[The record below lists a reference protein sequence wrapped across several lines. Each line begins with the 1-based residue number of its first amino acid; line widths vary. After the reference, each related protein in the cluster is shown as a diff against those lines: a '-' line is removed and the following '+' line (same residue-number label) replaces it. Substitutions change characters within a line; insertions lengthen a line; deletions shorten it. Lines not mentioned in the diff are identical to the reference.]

1 MEEVEAESSGSDEE
15 WDGMDEEINLSMQTL
30 CLFCSEIFN
39 NAELMFE
46 HCRSQ
51 HMFDIVGYC
60 RRMGLNCIDYIK
72 FINYIR
78 SHRLS
83 SSELMEIP
91 KEASPWSKDEYM
103 KPYDATDP
111 LLTFDIESFVQE
123 KLAERADYDDT
134 ITISQSRFEAILQK
148 LHQKEMK
155 LQNAYDRIDRMKEA
169 AKNVL
174 CNNDYPSDK
183 RPCTEERR
191 MSNEEDSYFSTYD
204 HFAIHHEMLQDK
216 VRTLSYQDAILKNSE
231 IFHNKRVLDV
241 GCGTAILSMFAAKAG
256 ASKVMGVDKSDVIFQ
271 AMDIVRENG
280 YDQVIDLFKGRIEDV
295 PLPEEKVD
303 IIVSE
308 WMGYFLLFEGMLDSV
323 LFARDKFLAPGGYMF
338 PDRCTLSL
346 MAVCDLEKYNEY
358 VNFWDNVYGF
368 KMTAMKKDVIK
379 EANVE
384 AVKAEVACSEPV
396 VVKELDIMQCK
407 ADDADF
413 SSVFD
418 LVMNRTCSV
427 TAIVGYFDSYFE
439 RGLSHKVVLSTSPKS
454 TSTHW
459 KQTMFLLPN
468 PVQVTEGEVVNC
480 RLSCRKNRRDPRSL
494 IVKLNFGKYHNQYY
508 LS

>member
-1 MEEVEAESSGSDEE
+1 
-15 WDGMDEEINLSMQTL
+15 
-30 CLFCSEIFN
+30 
-39 NAELMFE
+39 
-46 HCRSQ
+46 
-51 HMFDIVGYC
+51 
-60 RRMGLNCIDYIK
+60 
-72 FINYIR
+72 
-78 SHRLS
+78 
-83 SSELMEIP
+83 
-91 KEASPWSKDEYM
+91 
-103 KPYDATDP
+103 
-111 LLTFDIESFVQE
+111 
-123 KLAERADYDDT
+123 
-134 ITISQSRFEAILQK
+134 
-148 LHQKEMK
+148 
-155 LQNAYDRIDRMKEA
+155 
-169 AKNVL
+169 
-174 CNNDYPSDK
+174 
-183 RPCTEERR
+183 
-191 MSNEEDSYFSTYD
+191 
-204 HFAIHHEMLQDK
+204 
-216 VRTLSYQDAILKNSE
+216 
-231 IFHNKRVLDV
+231 
-241 GCGTAILSMFAAKAG
+241 
-256 ASKVMGVDKSDVIFQ
+256 
-271 AMDIVRENG
+271 
-280 YDQVIDLFKGRIEDV
+280 
-295 PLPEEKVD
+295 
-303 IIVSE
+303 
-308 WMGYFLLFEGMLDSV
+308 MGYFLLFEGMLDSV

-439 RGLSHKVVLSTSPKS
+439 RGLSHKVILSTSPKS